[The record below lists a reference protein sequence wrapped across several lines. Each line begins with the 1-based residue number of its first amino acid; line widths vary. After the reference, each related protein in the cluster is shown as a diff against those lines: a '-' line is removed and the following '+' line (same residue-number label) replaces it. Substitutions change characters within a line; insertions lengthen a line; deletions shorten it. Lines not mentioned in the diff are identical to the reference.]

1 MNEEQTA
8 LHPIDE
14 AARVCPGGRGGLSRA
29 LNVTTAA
36 IGNWKHR
43 NSIPVEYCALIEKA
57 TNGTVTR
64 RELRPN
70 DWQKIW
76 PELATATDTTTAEG
90 QGA

>member
-1 MNEEQTA
+1 MNQETTA
-8 LHPIDE
+8 TKEHPVDE

-36 IGNWKHR
+36 IGNWKLR
-43 NSIPVEYCALIEKA
+43 NSVPVEYCALIEKA
-57 TNGTVTR
+57 TNGIVTR

-76 PELATATDTTTAEG
+76 PELADQPANNQA
-90 QGA
+90 A